1 MDYEKLLA
9 PVKRAALEAAK
20 SIARNSAGAD
30 TPARLETRRK
40 GPNDFV
46 TKVDLE
52 ISEYLMAALPALLE
66 GSVVISEESAENLH
80 STAAQRWIIDP
91 IDGTNNIIFGAPF
104 YAISIG
110 LTAETEPVLGCVLLP
125 ATGEL
130 FSAAKGGGALAENLY
145 SSAPP
150 KAIRVQQADS
160 LGELIVMAETDPY
173 FDRNS
178 NRSVEVIQ
186 AVFRRCI
193 DCRITGAAAIDY
205 SYIAAGRAGV
215 HFCRNLNAWDYAGG
229 AAILAEAGGVMS
241 QWDGTPLTYRSK
253 HSSLACCGRAVH
265 EEMLEL
271 LEEFCRP
278 ESQVS
283 AAG

>member
-1 MDYEKLLA
+1 
-9 PVKRAALEAAK
+9 
-20 SIARNSAGAD
+20 
-30 TPARLETRRK
+30 
-40 GPNDFV
+40 
-46 TKVDLE
+46 
-52 ISEYLMAALPALLE
+52 
-66 GSVVISEESAENLH
+66 GSVVISEESGENLD
-80 STAAQRWIIDP
+80 STAAHRWIIDP

-110 LTAETEPVLGCVLLP
+110 LAAEAEPVLGCVLLP

-130 FSAAKGGGALAENLY
+130 FSAAKGGGAQAENLH
-145 SSAPP
+145 SSAPGRS
-150 KAIRVQQADS
+150 IRVQRADS
-160 LGELIVMAETDPY
+160 LSELIVMAETDPY

-178 NRSVEVIQ
+178 NRSIEVIQ

-193 DCRITGAAAIDY
+193 DCRITGAAAVDY

-215 HFCRNLNAWDYAGG
+215 HFCRNLNAWDYSGG
-229 AAILAEAGGVMS
+229 AAILTEAGGVMS

-271 LEEFCRP
+271 LKEFYQGETPASLPAGAGSKGFQAENSRRP
-278 ESQVS
+278 
-283 AAG
+283 